1 MTRCCLL
8 LISGSSAKVTMRRTG
23 NLRFNYPESLFQF
36 PVFLWVC
43 LAASLTHGSSPQE
56 GKPLTGPNDNVHFN
70 RDIRPLISDRCF
82 QCHGPDENARES
94 DLRLDQ
100 RDLAKKQ
107 LQGSSLEEIK
117 LWQRINSDDPDFM
130 MPPPNSKLSLSSDE
144 KQLIGKWLLADSPYE
159 KHWSFLKPG
168 KVPLPPV
175 EHLDWC
181 RNEIDRFVL
190 QKLETLGVKPNRP
203 ASKERLIRRLTFDL
217 LGLPPTDQEV
227 DHFLADES
235 PDAYEKL
242 VDGLLAREG
251 LGERLTS
258 QWLDVAR
265 YSDSFGYQVDRG
277 RHVWPWRDWVVKS
290 FNSNLPYDQF
300 IIHQLAGDMLPNAT
314 DQQILA
320 TAFNRLH
327 PQKVEGGSVPEEF
340 RVEYVADRNH
350 TFATAFLGLTIE
362 CARCHDHKFD
372 PITQS
377 EYYQLFSYFNNID
390 EAGLYSYFTNSTPTP
405 TLLMSS
411 GDQKQKL
418 ALLESTIQAK
428 ETELAALEIDATAFS
443 NWFTQK
449 ENIQPSAP
457 IEYRNFEDFKGGAN
471 LSVMG
476 PVGKGVQLSGD
487 DAIALKTGNFTRN
500 QPFSFGFW
508 MNTADKKDRAVVFH
522 RSRAWTDAA
531 SRGYQLLIEDGKLSF
546 SLIHF
551 WPGNAIRIRSRKEIP
566 LKKWIH
572 VSVTYDGSSRA
583 SGLKLFLDGQALTSE
598 VIRDHLYK
606 NITGGGGNNIAI
618 GERFRDR
625 GFTDGKIDEFK
636 VFDRELSGLEIENL
650 VKTDSFQKAKKIH
663 LADLPD
669 RLKNKWQEFFQI
681 HVSSTHLEIRKQ
693 LGVLRKQRSQ
703 QVDGIVEI
711 MVMNDRKQRRPT
723 YRLHRG
729 SYQQPKEEVFPG
741 IPAVFSSK
749 QIPKNRLELARWLVG
764 PENPLTSLVTVNRYW
779 QMLFGDGL
787 VRTPEDFG
795 SQGQPPTHPEL
806 LDWIA
811 TDFADNNWN
820 LKRLLKQLVMSATY
834 QQDSILTPDLIER
847 DPQNTWLARAS
858 SYRLPAEMLRDNALA
873 ISGLLSPRQGGG
885 GAKPYDLALSFKPL
899 GPDKGEG
906 LYRRSVYTYWKRTG
920 PSPVMMTLDAAKRE
934 ICTVKRERTAT
945 PLQAFVLLNDP
956 QFVEAARVLAEELI
970 QKHPQDPITIAF
982 RRSTSRYPDAKEKK
996 ILTTLLR
1003 TQKKYFS
1010 ENLEAAKK
1018 FVSVGGRPFNSQ
1030 LDPAA
1035 VAALAT
1041 VIQTVMNF
1049 DECIMRR

>member
-1 MTRCCLL
+1 
-8 LISGSSAKVTMRRTG
+8 MRRIG
-23 NLRFNYPESLFQF
+23 NLRFNYLESLFQF
-36 PVFLWVC
+36 PVFLWFC

-56 GKPLTGPNDNVHFN
+56 GKPLTGPNANVHFN

-100 RDLAKKQ
+100 RDLAEKQ

-130 MPPPNSKLSLSSDE
+130 MPPPDSKLSLSSDE

-175 EHLDWC
+175 KHSDWC
-181 RNEIDRFVL
+181 RNEIDRFIL
-190 QKLETLGVKPNRP
+190 QKLESLGVKPSRP

-449 ENIQPSAP
+449 ENIQPSVP

-471 LSVMG
+471 LSVTG

-741 IPAVFSSK
+741 IPAIFSSK

-764 PENPLTSLVTVNRYW
+764 PENPLTSRVTVNRYW

-934 ICTVKRERTAT
+934 VCTVKRERTAT

-1003 TQKKYFS
+1003 TQTKYFS